1 VRRRTSV
8 RRQTIGGFSQ
18 KNIGENAGICAIIRI
33 FATENTNYK
42 N

>member
-1 VRRRTSV
+1 M
-8 RRQTIGGFSQ
+8 GGISQ
-18 KNIGENAGICAIIRI
+18 KKSQKMRVIFPIIRI

>member
-1 VRRRTSV
+1 MP
-8 RRQTIGGFSQ
+8 RQLYGRDITKKIA
-18 KNIGENAGICAIIRI
+18 KDAGIFLIIRI